1 MMKETELVDDYV
13 QHTESIAIWE
23 RKLLASQCTC
33 HADDYDCL
41 NATREHSHL
50 RKQITGQPAYMS

>member
-1 MMKETELVDDYV
+1 MESCDEWAIRSRNGNGMMKETELGDDYV

-33 HADDYDCL
+33 HGDD
-41 NATREHSHL
+41 
-50 RKQITGQPAYMS
+50 